1 MVREAAVDALLALYS
16 NAENRGI
23 MREFT
28 ERFRSRFLE
37 LPNDV
42 DDSVAVKGV
51 NNSLTHWDF
60 LFILDQKTGT
70 NVVTWTGKIHV

>member
-1 MVREAAVDALLALYS
+1 MREAALDALLALYS

-37 LPNDV
+37 ISNDV

-51 NNSLTHWDF
+51 SQLNSSQSL
-60 LFILDQKTGT
+60 LSYP
-70 NVVTWTGKIHV
+70 